1 MPTSGPRKPR
11 RRRKVFLASS
21 SDDAEI
27 FRHYLKEWRQKRGMT
42 QEDLAEALKTSK
54 GEVSRYERGER
65 TLSLLIQ
72 FRLMRALNITPAQ
85 FFTPP
90 DARSADALLAGL
102 SPDERDRYLAALEAL
117 VGAKAP

>member
-11 RRRKVFLASS
+11 RPRKGFLSSS
-21 SDDAEI
+21 SDDCET

-72 FRLMRALNITPAQ
+72 FRLARALKITPAQ

-90 DARSADALLAGL
+90 EARSADALLAGL
-102 SPDERDRYLAALEAL
+102 PPDERERYLAALEAL

>member
-11 RRRKVFLASS
+11 RRRKVFLTSGS
-21 SDDAEI
+21 GEPEV

-90 DARSADALLAGL
+90 EARSADALLAGL
-102 SPDERDRYLAALEAL
+102 SPEERERYFTALEAL